1 MTIANRILE
10 RLEGVHQ
17 RDSVRWVARCPAH
30 EDRHPS
36 LSIVDAGD
44 KVLLKCFAECD
55 TAAVLDAVGLE
66 WTDLYPPKP
75 VEIQHRKAP
84 PKPFTDRDLLILLT
98 QEGMVAVLAC
108 ASTVT
113 SGQPLSAEQA
123 ERLDLARK
131 RIERVLEVM

>member
-10 RLEGVHQ
+10 RLEGVAARGSNQ
-17 RDSVRWVARCPAH
+17 WIARCPAH

-36 LSIVDAGD
+36 LSITDAGD
-44 KVLLKCFAECD
+44 KVLLKCFAECE

-66 WTDLYPPKP
+66 WADLYPPRP

-84 PKPFTDRDLLILLT
+84 PKPFTDRDLLLLLT

-108 ASTVT
+108 TKT
-113 SGQPLSAEQA
+113 ILSGNLPSPDEAA
-123 ERLDLARK
+123 RLDLARQ